1 MKRALKITL
10 IGTVALAGT
19 GLVAAALPIIKCPGA
34 VGRLCGIRRRG
45 S

>member
-10 IGTVALAGT
+10 IGTVALAI
-19 GLVAAALPIIKCPGA
+19 GLVAAAWPIIQCPGA